1 MTLQMKKKGGVYV
14 VTWDSDAS
22 SKDSDSSDDDKKSKK
37 KALASIAINNK
48 PSLFNTLSTCPMAK
62 PTKVKYDESDDNCES
77 YDCRSDDEEDSK
89 EELMDM
95 LEQAHTCLE
104 MKRNECKELWKELKA
119 LKQSFDELNAS
130 HESLK
135 EQHEELGKAHTK
147 LEKAHSSL
155 LDQGKKE
162 VVLTGDVGSTC
173 DLINESFLNLSL
185 WLLLTPLVALPLIL
199 HL

>member
-1 MTLQMKKKGGVYV
+1 M
-14 VTWDSDAS
+14 
-22 SKDSDSSDDDKKSKK
+22 
-37 KALASIAINNK
+37 K
-48 PSLFNTLSTCPMAK
+48 PSL
-62 PTKVKYDESDDNCES
+62 VDEVEV
-77 YDCRSDDEEDSK
+77 EV
-89 EELMDM
+89 
-95 LEQAHTCLE
+95 LEQAHECLE
-104 MKRNECKELWKELKA
+104 MKRKEYKELRKELKA

-135 EQHEELGKAHTK
+135 EDHEELGKAHTK

-162 VVLTGDVGSTC
+162 VVLTCDVGSTC

-185 WLLLTPLVALPLIL
+185 WLLLTPLVALPLLL